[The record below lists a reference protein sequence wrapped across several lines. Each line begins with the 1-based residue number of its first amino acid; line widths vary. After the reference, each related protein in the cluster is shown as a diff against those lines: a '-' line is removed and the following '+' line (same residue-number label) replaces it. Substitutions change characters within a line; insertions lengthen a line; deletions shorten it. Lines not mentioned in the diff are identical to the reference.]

1 MTHEPARIDAMHAVS
16 VSAPRAVKPE
26 ALMSATCWGTRG
38 SIPSPGH
45 STAHFGGNT
54 SCLLVR
60 AGERRFIFDAGTGI
74 RGLGQR
80 MLEEGGRI
88 DADLFLTHFHW
99 DHIQGIPFFA
109 PLYNPE
115 TDIRIH
121 GAPQGDRSVESIF
134 RAQLKPIYFPIPFE
148 ALEANMQFRHIDE
161 GPWESGDVTVHAIR
175 MRHPANTYGYR
186 IDTKDLSVA
195 YMPDNEL
202 VGAEYPVE
210 PDWYDHLVEF
220 LGDVDLLVHDAMF
233 TDEEYPAREGWGH
246 STFTQ
251 AVQLAQRAGVRSL
264 RFFHHAP
271 DRSDAELLDILT
283 DLSER
288 LAAAGDRLELGVAA
302 EGEELPVQ
310 EHGT

>member
-1 MTHEPARIDAMHAVS
+1 MDAVT
-16 VSAPRAVKPE
+16 VSAPRAVQQA
-26 ALMSATCWGTRG
+26 ALLSATCWGTRG

-60 AGERRFIFDAGTGI
+60 AGKRRFIFDAGTGI
-74 RGLGQR
+74 RGLGQQ
-80 MLEEGGRI
+80 MLDSDDRAE
-88 DADLFLTHFHW
+88 ADLFLTHFHW

-148 ALEANMQFRHIDE
+148 ALEASMEFRHIDE
-161 GPWESGDVTVHAIR
+161 GPWQSGDVTVSAMR
-175 MRHPANTYGYR
+175 CRHPANTYGYR
-186 IDTKDLSVA
+186 IDTNGLSVA

-202 VGAEYPVE
+202 IGAEYPVE
-210 PDWYDHLVEF
+210 SDWYDRLVEF
-220 LGDVDLLVHDAMF
+220 LGDVDLLFHDAMF

-251 AVQLAQRAGVRSL
+251 AVDLAQRAGVRSL

-271 DRSDAELLDILT
+271 DRSDSELLDILT
-283 DLSER
+283 DLSQR
-288 LAAAGDRLELGVAA
+288 LSAQGSRLELGVSA

-310 EHGT
+310 EQRP

>member
-1 MTHEPARIDAMHAVS
+1 
-16 VSAPRAVKPE
+16 
-26 ALMSATCWGTRG
+26 MSATCWGTRG

-60 AGERRFIFDAGTGI
+60 AGKRRFIFDAGTGI

-80 MLEEGGRI
+80 MLDEGGRI
-88 DADLFLTHFHW
+88 DTDLFLTHFHW

-148 ALEANMQFRHIDE
+148 ALEASMQFRHIDE
-161 GPWESGDVTVHAIR
+161 GPWESGEVTVHAMR

-186 IDTKDLSVA
+186 IDTKGLSVA

-288 LAAAGDRLELGVAA
+288 LAAAGDRLELGIAA

-310 EHGT
+310 EHRP

>member
-1 MTHEPARIDAMHAVS
+1 MDAVS
-16 VSAPRAVKPE
+16 VSAPRAVQQV
-26 ALMSATCWGTRG
+26 AQLSATCWGTRG

-60 AGERRFIFDAGTGI
+60 AGKRRIIFDAGTGI

-80 MLEEGGRI
+80 MLENGERTE
-88 DADLFLTHFHW
+88 ADLFLTHFHW

-121 GAPQGDRSVESIF
+121 GAAQGDRSVESIF

-148 ALEANMQFRHIDE
+148 ALEASMEFRHIDQ
-161 GPWESGDVTVHAIR
+161 GPWESGEVTVSAMR
-175 MRHPANTYGYR
+175 CRHPANTYGYR
-186 IDTKDLSVA
+186 IDTKGLSVA

-202 VGAEYPVE
+202 TGAEYPVE
-210 PDWYDHLVEF
+210 ADWYDQLVNF
-220 LGDVDLLVHDAMF
+220 LGGVDLLFHDAMF
-233 TDEEYPAREGWGH
+233 TDSEYPAREGWGH

-288 LAAAGDRLELGVAA
+288 LAATGDRLELGVAA

-310 EHGT
+310 EHRP